1 MNDEP
6 KPKPIPPMPTPD
18 NTVFRHVASP
28 TERAFLWCLVATAI
42 ILNLYLVALFVK
54 LVADLLGVCNE

>member
-1 MNDEP
+1 MNDDP

-42 ILNLYLVALFVK
+42 IVDLYLVVLLAK
-54 LVADLLGVCNE
+54 LLVDLARGCYE